1 VTLAAFAMSDFLRLM
16 SIALTAQPA
25 MDNMMGREL
34 GKEKKEE

>member
-1 VTLAAFAMSDFLRLM
+1 M